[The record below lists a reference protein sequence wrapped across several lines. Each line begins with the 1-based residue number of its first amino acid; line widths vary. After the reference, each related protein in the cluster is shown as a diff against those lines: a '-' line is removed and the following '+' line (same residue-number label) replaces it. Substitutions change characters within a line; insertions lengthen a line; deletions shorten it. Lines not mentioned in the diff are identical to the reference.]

1 MNKIGIIA
9 SREFR
14 ERVRKKSFIITT
26 ILMPILVIALAA
38 APTLMM
44 LHGTSDVKHV
54 VVVDETEGSF
64 VGNALESNSSM
75 EFQLLDGM
83 TRKDAIS
90 EYGSEDKAFGIL
102 WIGADIMEYPTHVQL
117 INNSSSSIMIEEELS
132 GQLSNILRTAK
143 LQSYN
148 IEGIDQIIE
157 DSKLRVSLT
166 TMKNNGSGEEDME
179 ETSTD
184 FSMIVS
190 LLLGMMLYMFII
202 IYGQQVLTTVIEEKQ
217 SRVLD
222 VMVTSCP
229 PFDLMMGKILGIAA
243 VAAVQIAIWAI
254 IIIGA
259 SQLLVPLIPVEAA
272 AEAGSMATV
281 LTTTFGD
288 VSYILTIFLYLLL
301 YIIGG
306 FLLYA
311 SLYAAAGSSVDS
323 VQDAQQFNTILMLP
337 IIVSLIVMMSV
348 FNDPNSNMIF
358 WFSMIPFTSPVVM
371 MARIPFD
378 IPTWQVVV
386 SIVILYASFV
396 LTTWIAARIYRIG
409 IFMHGAKPT
418 WKDLGRWLRTK

>member
-1 MNKIGIIA
+1 MSKIGIII
-9 SREFR
+9 SREFS

-44 LHGTSDVKHV
+44 LHNTSDVKHI

-64 VGNALESNSSM
+64 VGNALNSNSTV
-75 EFQLLDGM
+75 EFQLLEGM

-90 EYGSEDKAFGIL
+90 TFSSEDKAFGIL
-102 WIGADIMEYPTHVQL
+102 WIGADIMEYPSHVQL
-117 INNSSSSIMIEEELS
+117 ISNTSSSIMIEEEIS
-132 GQLSNILRTAK
+132 GQISNILRTEK
-143 LQSYN
+143 LHSYN
-148 IEGIDQIIE
+148 IEDIDRIIE
-157 DSKLRVSLT
+157 DSNLKVSLT
-166 TMKNNGSGEEDME
+166 TMKNSGSSEEDME
-179 ETSTD
+179 ETSSD
-184 FSMIVS
+184 FSMMVS

-243 VAAVQIAIWAI
+243 VAAVQIAIWAV

-259 SQLLVPLIPVEAA
+259 SKALVPLIPVDAA
-272 AEAGSMATV
+272 ADAGSMVSVVTS
-281 LTTTFGD
+281 TFGNIG
-288 VSYILTIFLYLLL
+288 YILQIFLYLLL

-358 WFSMIPFTSPVVM
+358 WFSIIPFTSPVVM

-378 IPTWQVVV
+378 IPTWQ
-386 SIVILYASFV
+386 IVLSLVLLYASFI
-396 LTTWIAARIYRIG
+396 LTTWIAAKIYRIG

-418 WKDLGRWLRTK
+418 WKDLGRWLKTK